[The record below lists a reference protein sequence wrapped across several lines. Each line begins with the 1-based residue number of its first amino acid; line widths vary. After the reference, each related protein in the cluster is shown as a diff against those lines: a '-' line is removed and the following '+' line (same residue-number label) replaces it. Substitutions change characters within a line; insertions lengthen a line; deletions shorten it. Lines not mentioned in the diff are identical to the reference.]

1 MSTLLKENIERKL
14 EHHIEDVHFDMFL
27 KLMFEKSFD
36 KKNLLI
42 EEENKNNYIY
52 FIEQGSCYSYITPSN
67 GEKQVVQFAIEG
79 NWISDLNSFF
89 SEQKAIFSIEAIEP
103 LKTLAL
109 NKQNFKKASDSIP
122 WFDRYF
128 RILIQNAYISIQYR
142 LAKTN
147 SEDAEAR
154 YKEFSKLHPQFIQR
168 IPQYLIASYLGV
180 KPQSLS
186 RVRKEIAHK
195 S

>member
-1 MSTLLKENIERKL
+1 MSASLKANIEKKL
-14 EHHIEDVHFDMFL
+14 EHPLEDKHFDMLL

-36 KKNLLI
+36 KKDLLV
-42 EEENKNNYIY
+42 EEGSKNNYIY
-52 FIEQGSCYSYITPSN
+52 FVEQGSCFSYLTESN

-79 NWISDLNSFF
+79 NWISDLGSFF
-89 SEQKAIFSIEAIEP
+89 SEQKSTYSLEALEP

-109 NKQNFKKASDSIP
+109 NKQNFKKGCDTIP
-122 WFDRYF
+122 WLDRFF
-128 RILIQNAYISIQYR
+128 RILIQNAYISLQYR

-147 SEDAEAR
+147 SEEIEAR

-186 RVRKEIAHK
+186 RMRKETAHK
-195 S
+195 A